1 MSTRPGR
8 SGLVKSNEKIESSG
22 LYSAVYLVPGGAS
35 SSYSGDCSLDDCEE
49 EGKPLLSSS
58 EITSDSIKRNKM
70 AENAPKTTP
79 GLNETVQEFK
89 AREDRDPEGLNSD
102 VRINFEEI
110 IAEPEGYHSSKYI
123 WHLSNEVYRF
133 FKDIMYQVF
142 SLIFGVP
149 LAAFWGLIFAFV
161 ACTHVWF
168 YSPLKRSHKIKM
180 GCIAEFWS
188 VILKVVFNPFFE
200 SIGKCFGSISIT
212 KKVERV

>member
-1 MSTRPGR
+1 MGR
-8 SGLVKSNEKIESSG
+8 SSES
-22 LYSAVYLVPGGAS
+22 V
-35 SSYSGDCSLDDCEE
+35 
-49 EGKPLLSSS
+49 PLLS
-58 EITSDSIKRNKM
+58 NKSHPARPRSRM
-70 AENAPKTTP
+70 AGSKTP
-79 GLNETVQEFK
+79 GLPQSVQEFK
-89 AREDRDPEGLNSD
+89 AQENRDPESLNDD
-102 VRINFEEI
+102 VKIKFEEI

-180 GCIAEFWS
+180 GCISEFWS

-200 SIGKCFGSISIT
+200 SIGKCFGSISISKT
-212 KKVERV
+212 VQRV

>member
-1 MSTRPGR
+1 M
-8 SGLVKSNEKIESSG
+8 GL
-22 LYSAVYLVPGGAS
+22 L
-35 SSYSGDCSLDDCEE
+35 
-49 EGKPLLSSS
+49 SS
-58 EITSDSIKRNKM
+58 EITSDSIKRKKM

-89 AREDRDPEGLNSD
+89 AREDRDPEGLNND

-149 LAAFWGLIFAFV
+149 LAAFWGLIFGMCLTYV
-161 ACTHVWF
+161 YTKPTH
-168 YSPLKRSHKIKM
+168 K
-180 GCIAEFWS
+180 
-188 VILKVVFNPFFE
+188 
-200 SIGKCFGSISIT
+200 
-212 KKVERV
+212 

>member
-8 SGLVKSNEKIESSG
+8 SGLVANEKIESSG

-102 VRINFEEI
+102 VRV
-110 IAEPEGYHSSKYI
+110 SSKYFDDK
-123 WHLSNEVYRF
+123 NETFLRH
-133 FKDIMYQVF
+133 
-142 SLIFGVP
+142 FG
-149 LAAFWGLIFAFV
+149 
-161 ACTHVWF
+161 
-168 YSPLKRSHKIKM
+168 SKMSDNSHREAENDQKWM
-180 GCIAEFWS
+180 EFW
-188 VILKVVFNPFFE
+188 
-200 SIGKCFGSISIT
+200 
-212 KKVERV
+212 

>member
-8 SGLVKSNEKIESSG
+8 SGLVANEINNESSG

-35 SSYSGDCSLDDCEE
+35 SSYSGDCSLDDCE

-102 VRINFEEI
+102 VRVSIPTKMFYFLE
-110 IAEPEGYHSSKYI
+110 YFY
-123 WHLSNEVYRF
+123 V
-133 FKDIMYQVF
+133 
-142 SLIFGVP
+142 IFDRK
-149 LAAFWGLIFAFV
+149 
-161 ACTHVWF
+161 C
-168 YSPLKRSHKIKM
+168 HKM
-180 GCIAEFWS
+180 
-188 VILKVVFNPFFE
+188 
-200 SIGKCFGSISIT
+200 
-212 KKVERV
+212 VEK

>member
-1 MSTRPGR
+1 MSSSTYSEVYMVPRGGASVGLKEGEESFPLLENSDSTRPKSVRDGR
-8 SGLVKSNEKIESSG
+8 LNTREK
-22 LYSAVYLVPGGAS
+22 
-35 SSYSGDCSLDDCEE
+35 
-49 EGKPLLSSS
+49 
-58 EITSDSIKRNKM
+58 KM
-70 AENAPKTTP
+70 VQAKTP
-79 GLNETVQEFK
+79 GLNESVQDFK

-180 GCIAEFWS
+180 GCISEFWS

-200 SIGKCFGSISIT
+200 SIGKCFGSISISKT
-212 KKVERV
+212 VQRV

>member
-1 MSTRPGR
+1 MG
-8 SGLVKSNEKIESSG
+8 SG

-188 VILKVVFNPFFE
+188 VILKVNFNHQE
-200 SIGKCFGSISIT
+200 GRTSLERLRLHKKHLHKIVSLLIGHQL
-212 KKVERV
+212 

>member
-8 SGLVKSNEKIESSG
+8 SGLVANEKIESSG

-102 VRINFEEI
+102 VRVSYKYFYDKKKHFYVILDRKCPI
-110 IAEPEGYHSSKYI
+110 IAIGRPKMANNGWNSGK
-123 WHLSNEVYRF
+123 N
-133 FKDIMYQVF
+133 K
-142 SLIFGVP
+142 IFR
-149 LAAFWGLIFAFV
+149 L
-161 ACTHVWF
+161 
-168 YSPLKRSHKIKM
+168 
-180 GCIAEFWS
+180 
-188 VILKVVFNPFFE
+188 ILKKLLLNQKGT
-200 SIGKCFGSISIT
+200 IRQNISGI
-212 KKVERV
+212 

>member
-8 SGLVKSNEKIESSG
+8 SGLVANEINNESSG

-35 SSYSGDCSLDDCEE
+35 SSYSGDCSLDDCE

-89 AREDRDPEGLNSD
+89 AREDRDPEGLNND

-180 GCIAEFWS
+180 GCVAEFWS

>member
-8 SGLVKSNEKIESSG
+8 SGLVANEKIESSG

-123 WHLSNEVYRF
+123 WHLSNEVYR
-133 FKDIMYQVF
+133 
-142 SLIFGVP
+142 
-149 LAAFWGLIFAFV
+149 
-161 ACTHVWF
+161 
-168 YSPLKRSHKIKM
+168 
-180 GCIAEFWS
+180 
-188 VILKVVFNPFFE
+188 
-200 SIGKCFGSISIT
+200 
-212 KKVERV
+212 

>member
-1 MSTRPGR
+1 MVPRGGASVGLDDKIVEGEESFPLLEKRKNSDSTRP
-8 SGLVKSNEKIESSG
+8 SNRASVRDNREKMVE
-22 LYSAVYLVPGGAS
+22 A
-35 SSYSGDCSLDDCEE
+35 
-49 EGKPLLSSS
+49 K
-58 EITSDSIKRNKM
+58 
-70 AENAPKTTP
+70 TP
-79 GLNETVQEFK
+79 GLNESVQDFK
-89 AREDRDPEGLNSD
+89 AREDRDPEGLNAN

-180 GCIAEFWS
+180 GCISEFWS

-200 SIGKCFGSISIT
+200 SIGKCFGSISISKT
-212 KKVERV
+212 VQRV

>member
-1 MSTRPGR
+1 MVGKKYEQKIREKFVVSDIMSTRPGR

-102 VRINFEEI
+102 VRVSVPSKMFYFLEYSYVIFDRNCHKMVEKWPKMCKKWVNSGKINF
-110 IAEPEGYHSSKYI
+110 
-123 WHLSNEVYRF
+123 L
-133 FKDIMYQVF
+133 D
-142 SLIFGVP
+142 
-149 LAAFWGLIFAFV
+149 
-161 ACTHVWF
+161 
-168 YSPLKRSHKIKM
+168 
-180 GCIAEFWS
+180 
-188 VILKVVFNPFFE
+188 
-200 SIGKCFGSISIT
+200 
-212 KKVERV
+212 

>member
-1 MSTRPGR
+1 MKLVVVKIGKNVNLGNFMPIEKNHFHLKIPFFKHEIKIFVLKNIFFRNFMTKKSTWKIRERFVVSDIMSTRPGR
-8 SGLVKSNEKIESSG
+8 SGLVANEKIESSG

-102 VRINFEEI
+102 VRV
-110 IAEPEGYHSSKYI
+110 SSKYFYDK
-123 WHLSNEVYRF
+123 NRN
-133 FKDIMYQVF
+133 
-142 SLIFGVP
+142 IFTS
-149 LAAFWGLIFAFV
+149 FWIENV
-161 ACTHVWF
+161 
-168 YSPLKRSHKIKM
+168 R
-180 GCIAEFWS
+180 E
-188 VILKVVFNPFFE
+188 
-200 SIGKCFGSISIT
+200 
-212 KKVERV
+212 

>member
-1 MSTRPGR
+1 MG
-8 SGLVKSNEKIESSG
+8 
-22 LYSAVYLVPGGAS
+22 
-35 SSYSGDCSLDDCEE
+35 
-49 EGKPLLSSS
+49 
-58 EITSDSIKRNKM
+58 TSDSIKRNKM

-142 SLIFGVP
+142 SLIFGVLYSLLS
-149 LAAFWGLIFAFV
+149 LAH
-161 ACTHVWF
+161 T
-168 YSPLKRSHKIKM
+168 
-180 GCIAEFWS
+180 
-188 VILKVVFNPFFE
+188 
-200 SIGKCFGSISIT
+200 FGSTLLSNDLT
-212 KKVERV
+212 RLKWVVSPN

>member
-1 MSTRPGR
+1 MKKKIREKFVVSDIMSTRPGR

-102 VRINFEEI
+102 VRVSV
-110 IAEPEGYHSSKYI
+110 PSKMFYF
-123 WHLSNEVYRF
+123 LQYFYV
-133 FKDIMYQVF
+133 
-142 SLIFGVP
+142 IFDRN
-149 LAAFWGLIFAFV
+149 
-161 ACTHVWF
+161 C
-168 YSPLKRSHKIKM
+168 HKM
-180 GCIAEFWS
+180 
-188 VILKVVFNPFFE
+188 
-200 SIGKCFGSISIT
+200 
-212 KKVERV
+212 VEK

>member
-8 SGLVKSNEKIESSG
+8 SGLVANEINNESSG

-35 SSYSGDCSLDDCEE
+35 SSYSGDCSLDDCE

-89 AREDRDPEGLNSD
+89 AREDRDPEGLNND